1 MKIKTICVII
11 KPDVGYDGNVNDYR
25 KCLKV
30 NVETDKDKYTINQ
43 IFYEENDFVN
53 LFDIMM
59 DVAKKEIKEVVQG
72 KRKNKQIHYHNT
84 SEIPKIESALE
95 HIEI

>member
-1 MKIKTICVII
+1 MKINKIVIVVE
-11 KPDVGYDGNVNDYR
+11 PDVDYDGNVRDYR

-43 IFYEENDFVN
+43 IFYEESDFDN
-53 LFDIMM
+53 LFDVMM
-59 DVAKKEIKEVVQG
+59 DVAKKEIKEVLQG
-72 KRKNKQIHYHNT
+72 KRKNQQIRYHHS
-84 SEIPKIESALE
+84 SETPKIESALE